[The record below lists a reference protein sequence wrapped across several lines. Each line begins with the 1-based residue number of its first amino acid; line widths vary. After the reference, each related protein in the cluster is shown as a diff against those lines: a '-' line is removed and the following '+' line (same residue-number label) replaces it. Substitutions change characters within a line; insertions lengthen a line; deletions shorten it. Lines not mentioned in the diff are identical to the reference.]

1 MVKHGIA
8 YLDVEPN
15 LIRETG
21 FHKDRSKVSESLF
34 SLSNEYM
41 GVRGYFEEGC
51 SGAATLRGNYVN
63 GLYAYALKD
72 EPTSYRG
79 IETRTHFMV
88 NTVDFLGI
96 ELWADGEQLDLG
108 TSSFSSFTRCLP
120 FREGKLTR
128 SFVWELRNGKKV
140 KVSFE
145 RFLSLSHYHLCLQR
159 VSLESGEEVS
169 ISLSFKTGNPLL
181 TWGDH
186 AYLHEKAREVEKGLL
201 CYETE
206 NTEQMAYIASSL
218 FGHGGVKAERKEIQG
233 GFADEISF
241 VLSSKAVFDKA
252 VAVVTSRDEMKVD
265 PREFAVG
272 EASYGATHFDEL
284 AEENAASYSAFYDD
298 LGLEIKGNA
307 LDEQGLAFCL
317 FQLHSTYRGLS
328 GKDNLGAKGLT
339 GEAYSGHAF
348 WDTET
353 YCLPFYLLNDPD
365 AAKSLLLYRE
375 KTLPLAKE
383 KARKLDCRGAA
394 YPIATLDG
402 REGCTLFQHASLQLQ
417 PSTGVVYGF
426 YHYEKT
432 TGDFDF
438 VLEHG
443 ARPILNVALFLLS
456 RGGYAQDGRGF
467 GFYGV
472 MGPDEFKMMV
482 NNNYYT
488 NVMGRFAF
496 EYCLRI
502 MSALPESKRKAL
514 LAEEGASESDLEEMK
529 KAAASMYL
537 PASKEN
543 PDLYEQD
550 DSFFELPHVA
560 IDSIP
565 REQFPLYGHWSYDR
579 LYRTDM
585 IKQPD
590 VLMYCFLFLSKMSQ
604 GVLRSNFD
612 YYEPRCIH
620 ESSLS
625 PSIHSILAAAIGE
638 KEKAAGYFSFA
649 TRLDLDDYNNNTGEG
664 LHLTS
669 LAAAYLN
676 VLYGFA
682 GLRTDGDL
690 LEIDPYLPDR
700 YESYAINF
708 LYRGRRLR
716 LEVSKDCTR
725 LALVEGKPLVCRVR
739 GKETTIDGTLSI

>member
-1 MVKHGIA
+1 MVKHGIT
-8 YLDVEPN
+8 YLDVLPN
-15 LIRETG
+15 AIRETG
-21 FHKDRSKVSESLF
+21 FHADRSKVSESLF

-41 GVRGYFEEGC
+41 GIRGYFEEGC
-51 SGAATLRGNYVN
+51 SGADTLRGNYVN
-63 GLYAYALKD
+63 GLYCYALKA

-88 NTVDFLGI
+88 NTLDFLGVDL
-96 ELWADGEQLDLG
+96 EADGERLDLG
-108 TSSFSSFTRCLP
+108 TCAYRSFERVLP
-120 FREGKLTR
+120 FREGKLRR
-128 SFVWELRNGKKV
+128 SFVWELRNGKEIEV
-140 KVSFE
+140 TFE
-145 RFLSLSHYHLCLQR
+145 RFLSASHYHLCLQR
-159 VSLESGEEVS
+159 LSLKSSRPVAVKVT
-169 ISLSFKTGNPLL
+169 FKTGRPLL

-186 AYLHEKAREVEKGLL
+186 AYLIGQGVDLDSGLVH
-201 CYETE
+201 CKTE
-206 NTEQMAYIASSL
+206 NTEQHLYLASKLSL
-218 FGHGGVKAERKEIQG
+218 PAGLKAKRKEIQG
-233 GFADEISF
+233 GFADEIAFELNGSA
-241 VLSSKAVFDKA
+241 LFDKA
-252 VAVVTSRDEMKVD
+252 VAIVTSRDDMDED
-265 PREFAVG
+265 PAAFAVR
-272 EASYGATHFDEL
+272 EASYGASRFDDL
-284 AEENAASYSAFYDD
+284 AKENAASYSSFFDR
-298 LGLEIKGNA
+298 LGLEIKGND
-307 LDEQGLAFCL
+307 LDEQGLSFCL

-353 YCLPFYLLNDPD
+353 YCLPFYLLNDPE

-375 KTLPLAKE
+375 RTLPLAKE

-432 TGDFDF
+432 TGDFAF

-467 GFYGV
+467 GFFGV

-482 NNNYYT
+482 NNNFYT
-488 NVMGRFAF
+488 NAMGKFAF
-496 EYCLRI
+496 EYCLRV
-502 MSALPESKRKAL
+502 MNALPSGRREAL
-514 LAEEGASESDLEEMK
+514 LREEGASEEDLVAMA
-529 KAAASMYL
+529 KAASDTYL
-537 PASKEN
+537 PRARDN
-543 PDLYEQD
+543 GNLFEQD

-565 REQFPLYGHWSYDR
+565 REEFPLYGHWSYDR

-590 VLMYCFLFLSKMSQ
+590 VLMYCFLFLSEMTPE
-604 GVLRSNFD
+604 VLKDNFE

-638 KEKAAGYFSFA
+638 RKKAADYFSFA

-682 GLRTDGDL
+682 GLRTDGDV
-690 LEIDPYLPDR
+690 LEIRPYLPDR
-700 YESYAINF
+700 YDSYAINF

-716 LEVSKDCTR
+716 LEVKKGGSR
-725 LALVEGKPLVCRVR
+725 LMLLSGEPLKCRVG
-739 GKETTIDGTLSI
+739 GKVEVIDGTLDL